1 MTMKKTPMRN
11 TMNRCLTEDEITLFM
26 NTASEQ
32 GSVYRNLYTFLF
44 NTGLRIGE
52 AGAITPADV
61 KEGTVMICK
70 TVIREGSGYVIR
82 NQTKTGRYTVELNE
96 QARAAIHAEMSKRK
110 HRIDKP
116 IFTTASGELINT
128 SALRHDIQRIC
139 KAAGIESFAPC
150 AFRATVTCEKYMQKS
165 PEWQY
170 KFLELAELYKETT
183 AEQREAAL
191 ALLNSNG
198 TR

>member
-1 MTMKKTPMRN
+1 MKKSLARDAMHH
-11 TMNRCLTEDEITLFM
+11 CLTENEITLFM

-32 GSVYRNLYTFLF
+32 GSVYMNLYTFLL

-82 NQTKTGRYTVELNE
+82 NKTKTGWYIVELNE
-96 QARAAIHAEMSKRK
+96 QVRAAIHAEMSKRK

-139 KAAGIESFAPC
+139 KAAGIEPFAPC
-150 AFRATVTCEKYMQKS
+150 AFRATFAYKEFMQKS
-165 PEWQY
+165 PEWQHS
-170 KFLELAELYKETT
+170 FMELAKLYKEAT

>member
-1 MTMKKTPMRN
+1 MTMKKTPVRDM
-11 TMNRCLTEDEITLFM
+11 MHRCLTENEITLFM

-70 TVIREGSGYVIR
+70 TVIKEGSGYVIR
-82 NQTKTGRYTVELNE
+82 NQTKTGRYIVRLNE
-96 QARAAIHAEMSKRK
+96 QARAAIHTEMNQRK
-110 HRIDKP
+110 HQINKP

-139 KAAGIESFAPC
+139 KAAGIEPFAPC
-150 AFRATVTCEKYMQKS
+150 TFRATFAYKEFMQKS
-165 PEWQY
+165 PEWQHS
-170 KFLELAELYKETT
+170 LMELAKLYKEAT

-191 ALLNSNG
+191 ALLKSNG

>member
-1 MTMKKTPMRN
+1 MTMKKSLARDAMHH
-11 TMNRCLTEDEITLFM
+11 CLTENEITLFM

-32 GSVYRNLYTFLF
+32 GSVYMNLYTFLF

-82 NQTKTGRYTVELNE
+82 NKTKTGWYIVELNE
-96 QARAAIHAEMSKRK
+96 QVRAAIHAEMSKRK

-139 KAAGIESFAPC
+139 KAAGIEPFAPC
-150 AFRATVTCEKYMQKS
+150 AFRATFAYKEFMQKS
-165 PEWQY
+165 PEWQHS
-170 KFLELAELYKETT
+170 FMELAKLYKEAT

>member
-1 MTMKKTPMRN
+1 MTMKKSLARDAMHH
-11 TMNRCLTEDEITLFM
+11 CLTENEITLFM

-32 GSVYRNLYTFLF
+32 GSVYMNLYTFLF

-82 NQTKTGRYTVELNE
+82 NKTKTGWYIVELNE
-96 QARAAIHAEMSKRK
+96 QVRAAIHAEMSKRK

-139 KAAGIESFAPC
+139 KAAGIEPFAPC
-150 AFRATVTCEKYMQKS
+150 AFRATFAYKELMQKS
-165 PEWQY
+165 PEWQHS
-170 KFLELAELYKETT
+170 FMELVKL
-183 AEQREAAL
+183 
-191 ALLNSNG
+191 
-198 TR
+198 